1 MIDLLRRAGV
11 REIHMRVSA
20 PPFVS
25 PCYYGTDID
34 SAEDLIATRH
44 TVEEI
49 ARIIG
54 VDSLGYLSLE
64 HVKQLAGTGEKGF
77 CTACFG
83 GGYPTAVP
91 GEGQKDRFS
100 QKIGKQHMEGSSL

>member
-1 MIDLLRRAGV
+1 M
-11 REIHMRVSA
+11 
-20 PPFVS
+20 
-25 PCYYGTDID
+25 
-34 SAEDLIATRH
+34 
-44 TVEEI
+44 EEI

-64 HVKQLAGTGEKGF
+64 HTGQLAGAGAEGF

-91 GEGQKDRFS
+91 SAGQKDRFS
-100 QKIGKQHMEGSSL
+100 QKISRSASLAGQSP